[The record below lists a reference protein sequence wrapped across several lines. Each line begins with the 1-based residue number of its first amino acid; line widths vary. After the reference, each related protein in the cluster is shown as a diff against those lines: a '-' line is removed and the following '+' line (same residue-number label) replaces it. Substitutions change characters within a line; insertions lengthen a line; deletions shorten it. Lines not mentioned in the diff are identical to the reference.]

1 MMFRRLLIDFWMMFG
16 SVSSGFEWFQMARNQ
31 SGFDWFRVVSRHNI
45 YVGLQQVVSSGFEG
59 GVSSKLSGSN
69 QWFRVVSSGFEGGVS
84 SELSGSDFPTEQL
97 VLFALHGF
105 IVIP

>member
-1 MMFRRLLIDFWMMFG
+1 MDDVWI
-16 SVSSGFEWFQMARNQ
+16 GFE
-31 SGFDWFRVVSRHNI
+31 WFRVVSSGSKPKWFR
-45 YVGLQQVVSSGFEG
+45 VVSSGFEG

-69 QWFRVVSSGFEGGVS
+69 QWFRVVSNGFEGGVS

>member
-1 MMFRRLLIDFWMMFG
+1 MCSVDILLQDSSLALHQDARTGWPIMWGSNKCFR
-16 SVSSGFEWFQMARNQ
+16 
-31 SGFDWFRVVSRHNI
+31 
-45 YVGLQQVVSSGFEG
+45 VVSSGFEG